1 MKANIIK
8 YIFIIFVIF
17 IIGFAIYKIYNPKN
31 SVDNNEQI
39 NIVENKEQIL
49 TNMRIGISDFD
60 NINPIISQNRDIIRR
75 LSIRTYTS
83 KRVF

>member
-39 NIVENKEQIL
+39 NIVENK
-49 TNMRIGISDFD
+49 
-60 NINPIISQNRDIIRR
+60 
-75 LSIRTYTS
+75 
-83 KRVF
+83 